1 MNSITTSLQPSAK
14 PRSRLR
20 RPDARTWLAT
30 GQWLVTLLLCAF
42 LIVPV
47 VMSIMAGLTVNYFKG
62 VSSGLTLRWLGE
74 VWTQYHSSV
83 FLSLEVAAAT
93 LLITLLTG
101 VPAGYVLA
109 RSKTRLSRIIE
120 EFLVLPIALPGLA
133 SALALLV
140 VYGGF
145 TMFRMSVAFIVV
157 GHVVFTLPF
166 MVRAVAAVCASSDLR
181 TLEEGAA
188 SLGASFFRRF
198 VTIVLPNARPG
209 IVAGA
214 LAVLTLSIGEFN
226 LTWML
231 HTPDTKTLPVG
242 LADTYASLRIEIGS
256 AYTILFF
263 IMTMPLLVAMQWLG
277 VDATGQRSAAKKTH
291 RGTSFEVHQAMKLA
305 SVPITLTQCA
315 KTFRGTRVLEPLDLH
330 IDAGET
336 LVLLGPSGCG
346 KTTTLR
352 MIAGLETPDA
362 GGRIAFG
369 DDDVTA
375 LPIEKRQVGMVFQSY
390 ALFPNLTVRGNISYG
405 LKIKRVPAETAR
417 QRVDELLG
425 MMRLTAHADKP
436 IDQLSGGQRQRVAL
450 ARALAVQPRV
460 LLLDEPLTAL
470 DARLRDTLRSE
481 MNTLLRDLGITTVY
495 VTHDQAEAMEL
506 GDRIVVMS
514 AGRIE
519 QIGSPREI
527 YYRPANRTVAQF
539 VGTINRLAG
548 ERRDG
553 MLSTTGGTVP
563 LPAGSVHANSAH
575 EIFFRP
581 EDAYL
586 ADPAHAQLRGHIES
600 TAFLGERTRLTIGGA
615 APDALL
621 IDVAGRVEL
630 ARGTPVG
637 ISIAQDALIALS

>member
-1 MNSITTSLQPSAK
+1 
-14 PRSRLR
+14 
-20 RPDARTWLAT
+20 
-30 GQWLVTLLLCAF
+30 
-42 LIVPV
+42 
-47 VMSIMAGLTVNYFKG
+47 
-62 VSSGLTLRWLGE
+62 
-74 VWTQYHSSV
+74 
-83 FLSLEVAAAT
+83 
-93 LLITLLTG
+93 
-101 VPAGYVLA
+101 
-109 RSKTRLSRIIE
+109 
-120 EFLVLPIALPGLA
+120 
-133 SALALLV
+133 
-140 VYGGF
+140 
-145 TMFRMSVAFIVV
+145 
-157 GHVVFTLPF
+157 
-166 MVRAVAAVCASSDLR
+166 
-181 TLEEGAA
+181 
-188 SLGASFFRRF
+188 
-198 VTIVLPNARPG
+198 
-209 IVAGA
+209 
-214 LAVLTLSIGEFN
+214 
-226 LTWML
+226 
-231 HTPDTKTLPVG
+231 
-242 LADTYASLRIEIGS
+242 
-256 AYTILFF
+256 
-263 IMTMPLLVAMQWLG
+263 
-277 VDATGQRSAAKKTH
+277 
-291 RGTSFEVHQAMKLA
+291 MKLA

-553 MLSTTGGTVP
+553 MLSTTGGAVP

>member
-1 MNSITTSLQPSAK
+1 MNP
-14 PRSRLR
+14 
-20 RPDARTWLAT
+20 
-30 GQWLVTLLLCAF
+30 
-42 LIVPV
+42 
-47 VMSIMAGLTVNYFKG
+47 
-62 VSSGLTLRWLGE
+62 
-74 VWTQYHSSV
+74 
-83 FLSLEVAAAT
+83 
-93 LLITLLTG
+93 
-101 VPAGYVLA
+101 
-109 RSKTRLSRIIE
+109 
-120 EFLVLPIALPGLA
+120 A
-133 SALALLV
+133 SA
-140 VYGGF
+140 
-145 TMFRMSVAFIVV
+145 T
-157 GHVVFTLPF
+157 
-166 MVRAVAAVCASSDLR
+166 AS
-181 TLEEGAA
+181 
-188 SLGASFFRRF
+188 
-198 VTIVLPNARPG
+198 I
-209 IVAGA
+209 
-214 LAVLTLSIGEFN
+214 
-226 LTWML
+226 
-231 HTPDTKTLPVG
+231 
-242 LADTYASLRIEIGS
+242 
-256 AYTILFF
+256 
-263 IMTMPLLVAMQWLG
+263 
-277 VDATGQRSAAKKTH
+277 
-291 RGTSFEVHQAMKLA
+291 
-305 SVPITLTQCA
+305 PITLTQCA
-315 KTFRGTRVLEPLDLH
+315 KTFRGTRVLEPLDLR

-390 ALFPNLTVRGNISYG
+390 ALFPNLSVRGNIGYG
-405 LKIKRVPAETAR
+405 LKIRRMPAAAAR

-481 MNTLLRDLGITTVY
+481 MNTLLRELGITTVY

-519 QIGSPREI
+519 QIGSPRDI
-527 YYRPANRTVAQF
+527 YYRPANRSVAQF

-548 ERRDG
+548 EARDG
-553 MLSTTGGTVP
+553 MLTTRGGAVP
-563 LPAGSVHANSAH
+563 LPSMPPHTSLHTHQPH

-581 EDAYL
+581 EDAWL
-586 ADPAHAQLRGHIES
+586 ADPATAHLRGCIES
-600 TAFLGERTRLTIGGA
+600 SAFLGERTRLTIGGA
-615 APDALL
+615 APDPLL

-637 ISIAQDALIALS
+637 ISISQDALIALS